1 MAKKTSKPGSKSPAV
16 ESLASLKERL
26 ARSRTKGSLKERLA
40 NRLPPKESAEERIAR
55 IDATLDRMTAEANS
69 PGRGS
74 PQFIVRYPDEA
85 MRAKIARLAKKNNRS
100 INAEIIDRLQKSM
113 IDDAIHNL
121 EESMAEIFDRVEK
134 LESLVG
140 DHHAQLNNRDD
151 PSNED

>member
-1 MAKKTSKPGSKSPAV
+1 MAKKTSKPESKSPDV
-16 ESLASLKERL
+16 ESKGSLKERL
-26 ARSRTKGSLKERLA
+26 ARSRA
-40 NRLPPKESAEERIAR
+40 NTNLPKESAEERIAR

-74 PQFIVRYPDEA
+74 PQFVVRYPDEA

-113 IDDAIHNL
+113 IDDAINNL
-121 EESMAEIFDRVEK
+121 EESMGEIFDRVEK
-134 LESLVG
+134 LESLVR
-140 DHHAQLNNRDD
+140 DHDDQLNNRDD

>member
-1 MAKKTSKPGSKSPAV
+1 MAKKTSKPESKSPDV
-16 ESLASLKERL
+16 ETLASLKERL
-26 ARSRTKGSLKERLA
+26 ARSRTKGNLKELLA
-40 NRLPPKESAEERIAR
+40 RRPRPKESAEEFTAR
-55 IDATLDRMTAEANS
+55 IDATLDSIRAEANS

-113 IDDAIHNL
+113 IDDAINNL

-134 LESLVG
+134 LESLIG
-140 DHHAQLNNRDD
+140 DHQAQLNNRDD

>member
-1 MAKKTSKPGSKSPAV
+1 MAKKTSKPESKSPDV
-16 ESLASLKERL
+16 ESKGSLKERL
-26 ARSRTKGSLKERLA
+26 ARS
-40 NRLPPKESAEERIAR
+40 NRLVPKENAEERLAR
-55 IDATLDRMTAEANS
+55 IDATLDRMRAEANS

-74 PQFIVRYPDEA
+74 PQFIVRYPDEE

-113 IDDAIHNL
+113 IDDAINNL

>member
-1 MAKKTSKPGSKSPAV
+1 MAKKTSKPESKSPDV
-16 ESLASLKERL
+16 ES
-26 ARSRTKGSLKERLA
+26 KGSLKDRLA
-40 NRLPPKESAEERIAR
+40 RPNRLLPKESPEERIAR

-134 LESLVG
+134 LESLVR
-140 DHHAQLNNRDD
+140 DHDD
-151 PSNED
+151 RLKIRYDD